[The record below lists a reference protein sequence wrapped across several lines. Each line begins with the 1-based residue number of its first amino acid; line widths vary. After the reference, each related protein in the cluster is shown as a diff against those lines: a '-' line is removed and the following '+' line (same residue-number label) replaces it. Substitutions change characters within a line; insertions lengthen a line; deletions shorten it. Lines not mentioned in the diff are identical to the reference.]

1 VPQEARE
8 MFRTT
13 IEKIMRRCRDAV
25 SGGCH
30 QERLQEVTAPRHM
43 SSTSIHI
50 LSCTPS
56 ETIVVKTGS
65 SVYEL
70 IVVGGDCGEVLVRGG
85 RHFTK
90 FCSALFAGSM
100 RNGGAVERHTIDIGL
115 RMKFY
120 FENLVIITSAVQSL
134 SRHPGSADTT
144 ECAATH

>member
-1 VPQEARE
+1 
-8 MFRTT
+8 MLRTT
-13 IEKIMRRCRDAV
+13 VEKIMEKCLNAI

-30 QERLQEVTAPRHM
+30 QERSPEVTATRQAAPTA
-43 SSTSIHI
+43 TSIHI
-50 LSCTPS
+50 LSCEPS

-70 IVVGGDCGEVLVRGG
+70 IVVRGDCGEVLVRGG
-85 RHFTK
+85 KHFTK

-100 RNGGAVERHTIDIGL
+100 RNGSAVERHTIDIGL

-134 SRHPGSADTT
+134 SRHPGSGDTT
-144 ECAATH
+144 EFAATQ